1 MQGMP
6 MGMQG
11 MQGMQGMRPMMC
23 TIPGAPAAGGGMMVA
38 GGAAPMMAMPGANP
52 MMAGPNLQQQH
63 SQSQPQPVAT
73 AQPQGNAVQLD
84 PFGAL

>member
-1 MQGMP
+1 
-6 MGMQG
+6 MGIQG

-23 TIPGAPAAGGGMMVA
+23 TIPGASAAGSGMMVA
-38 GGAAPMMAMPGANP
+38 GGTAPMMQMAGANP
-52 MMAGPNLQQQH
+52 MMGPNLQQQH
-63 SQSQPQPVAT
+63 PQAAA

>member
-1 MQGMP
+1 M
-6 MGMQG
+6 G

-23 TIPGAPAAGGGMMVA
+23 TIPGASAAGGGMMVA

-52 MMAGPNLQQQH
+52 MMAGPNLQQQ
-63 SQSQPQPVAT
+63 SQPQPAAAT
-73 AQPQGNAVQLD
+73 QPQGNAVQLD

>member
-1 MQGMP
+1 

-23 TIPGAPAAGGGMMVA
+23 TIPGASAAGGGMMVA
-38 GGAAPMMAMPGANP
+38 GGTAPMMAMPGTNP
-52 MMAGPNLQQQH
+52 MMAGPNLQQQP
-63 SQSQPQPVAT
+63 QPQPAAA